1 MRYTRHILKAAL
13 ALVAFAGA
21 AEAQNVQNFRPA
33 TGPWNYFSVE
43 SARVAPHGRFVPT
56 LSINYG
62 NQPLTERDADDKIVQ
77 TIVEHLVTADLQF
90 NAGIGDRLDIGLDIP
105 ISYVVAG
112 DANQFQDGAAFGD
125 VRLVPKVRLFG
136 LEKHDE
142 SGVGASISIPVDFPT
157 GDKDLFFGAD
167 QVEVN
172 PKLILEG
179 RVIGFSFAVNGGFKF
194 RPEKKSFETLE
205 LGNELTYG
213 AAMGIDLGTPDALL
227 FAEAFGVAPLDDL
240 NVDSRS
246 KPLEGLLGF
255 RFFTKP
261 GAVVTIGAGTGLIP
275 DYGSPLW
282 RGLLQISYFKK
293 DRDTDGDG
301 LLDSVDG
308 CPEDPEDKDDFED
321 SDGCPDLDNDND
333 GILDT
338 ADRCPNDPE
347 DKDGFEDEDGC
358 PDPDNDKDQILDVDD
373 KCPNDPET
381 VNGYDDTDGCP
392 DGIPDTDGDGLNDQV
407 DKCPK
412 EPEDKDDFQDQDGCP
427 DPDNDN
433 DGILDVNDKC
443 PLVPETM
450 NGIDDEDGCPDKKL
464 TLVKVTKEKI
474 IILQKVFFELDKD
487 IIKPVSYPVLD
498 EVAETMK
505 AYTYI
510 KKVEVQGHTD
520 SQGKDDYNKDLS
532 QRRADA
538 VRKYIMDKGVE
549 GERLTAVGFGEDE
562 PIDTNKTKAG
572 RANNRRVEFKILEQ

>member
-1 MRYTRHILKAAL
+1 M
-13 ALVAFAGA
+13 
-21 AEAQNVQNFRPA
+21 
-33 TGPWNYFSVE
+33 
-43 SARVAPHGRFVPT
+43 
-56 LSINYG
+56 
-62 NQPLTERDADDKIVQ
+62 
-77 TIVEHLVTADLQF
+77 
-90 NAGIGDRLDIGLDIP
+90 
-105 ISYVVAG
+105 
-112 DANQFQDGAAFGD
+112 
-125 VRLVPKVRLFG
+125 
-136 LEKHDE
+136 
-142 SGVGASISIPVDFPT
+142 
-157 GDKDLFFGAD
+157 
-167 QVEVN
+167 
-172 PKLILEG
+172 
-179 RVIGFSFAVNGGFKF
+179 
-194 RPEKKSFETLE
+194 
-205 LGNELTYG
+205 
-213 AAMGIDLGTPDALL
+213 
-227 FAEAFGVAPLDDL
+227 
-240 NVDSRS
+240 
-246 KPLEGLLGF
+246 
-255 RFFTKP
+255 
-261 GAVVTIGAGTGLIP
+261 
-275 DYGSPLW
+275 
-282 RGLLQISYFKK
+282 
-293 DRDTDGDG
+293 
-301 LLDSVDG
+301 
-308 CPEDPEDKDDFED
+308 
-321 SDGCPDLDNDND
+321 
-333 GILDT
+333 
-338 ADRCPNDPE
+338 
-347 DKDGFEDEDGC
+347 
-358 PDPDNDKDQILDVDD
+358 
-373 KCPNDPET
+373 
-381 VNGYDDTDGCP
+381 NGYDDTDGCP